1 MFVSLGLLDLLV
13 SKEQRI
19 LNAKKRQ
26 DKENRELE
34 AELGLQKSVNKSEEL
49 KNQIEAARRND
60 RRA

>member
-49 KNQIEAARRND
+49 KNQIETARRND
-60 RRA
+60 KQA